1 LAVTTLDIMLP
12 CYGDIDLLKAAVRSV
27 LAQTDDN
34 WYLTVIDD
42 GDHPELPGWFESLA
56 HPRVSYSR
64 NERNLGI
71 TANFQKCLDA
81 VTREYAVIFGADDIM
96 KPDYVATVRQLV
108 ERYPQVAII
117 QPGVEVI
124 DETGTPRKTLVD
136 YAKQRLYR
144 PPVRGEVILEGEK
157 LAARLL
163 RGNWMYFPALCWRSS
178 AFKSVGFDQR
188 FVVIQDLGAALPLI
202 EDGGQLLVSDKVVF
216 QYRRHSQSV
225 SSAQAIRGSRFV
237 EERSF
242 FVEVAARMQARGWK
256 RAARAA
262 RLHDSSRLHALTL
275 LPSALRRR
283 ELRGVGVLL
292 NHALRPM
299 TRHSRAE
306 AASTTP
312 VAS

>member
-1 LAVTTLDIMLP
+1 MLP
-12 CYGDIDLLKAAVRSV
+12 CYGNIDLLKASVRSI
-27 LAQTDDN
+27 LAQTDDH

-42 GDHPELPGWFESLA
+42 GQDPELPGWFESLA

-81 VTREYAVIFGADDIM
+81 VTREYAVIMGADDIM
-96 KPDYVATVRQLV
+96 KPDYVSTVRHLI
-108 ERYPQVAII
+108 ERYPDVTII

-124 DETGTPRKTLVD
+124 DENGTPRRKLVD

-144 PPVRGEVILEGEK
+144 PPIRGEVILEGEK

-202 EDGGQLLVSDKVVF
+202 EDGGQLLVSDKVCF

-225 SSAQAIRGSRFV
+225 SSSQAVQGSRFV
-237 EERSF
+237 EERAF
-242 FVEVAARMQARGWK
+242 FREAAARMQARGWK

-275 LPSALRRR
+275 LPSALRRK
-283 ELRGVGVLL
+283 ELRGVGILL

-299 TRHSRAE
+299 TRHSRSGAT
-306 AASTTP
+306 ATVSG
-312 VAS
+312 